1 MTPSLHRTKA
11 LMVQPMVT
19 VEGTSVHFT
28 SLLGKEPPVLWHTF
42 VYYTSPRFSVL
53 LACPMDKAAHLRY
66 L

>member
-1 MTPSLHRTKA
+1 
-11 LMVQPMVT
+11 MVT